1 MQRKYAIIYFKE
13 CMEKLEPYM
22 KHAINYSLI
31 QWGAVM
37 ELGAG
42 EGLLSQRFFHDK
54 FKRIELLDLCDHSST
69 IKDKM
74 PLTDVTRKVKFT

>member
-1 MQRKYAIIYFKE
+1 
-13 CMEKLEPYM
+13 MEY
-22 KHAINYSLI
+22 AINYSLI

-42 EGLLSQRFFHDK
+42 EGLLSHRFFHGK

-69 IKDKM
+69 IKERL